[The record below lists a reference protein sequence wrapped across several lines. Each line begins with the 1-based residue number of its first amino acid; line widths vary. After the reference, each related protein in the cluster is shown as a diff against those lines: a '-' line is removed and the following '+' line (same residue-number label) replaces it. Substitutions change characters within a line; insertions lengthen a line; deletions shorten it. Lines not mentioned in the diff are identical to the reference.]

1 MMPIKD
7 GRLTAQERVVA
18 ARYAATGDKAYAM
31 EKAGYAHAT
40 ANTAR
45 VFNRPAVQESIKRQQ
60 LARLNNELLPLA
72 LDTISGIL
80 ENAKATDSNK
90 LTAAGLVM
98 KYSVGAAGE
107 GEAKEPHEMSAEEL
121 QAQIARL
128 RTEAAERA
136 RPVLDVEPN
145 EPLSIDDQASVFE

>member
-1 MMPIKD
+1 MPIK
-7 GRLTAQERVVA
+7 GGGLTAQERVVVE
-18 ARYAATGDKAYAM
+18 RFAATGDKGYAM
-31 EKAGYAHAT
+31 EKAGYAHVG

-72 LDTISGIL
+72 LDTISTIL
-80 ENAKATDSNK
+80 SNAKATDSNK

-98 KYSVGAAGE
+98 KYSVGASGE

-128 RTEAAERA
+128 RNEAAERA
-136 RPVLDVEPN
+136 RPVLDVEASTIG
-145 EPLSIDDQASVFE
+145 ESDSQSSVFE